1 MVVLSINFFIF
12 EKVQG
17 QTCEV
22 YPFDPTKV
30 TTNQVPIVDA
40 AIAYNV
46 PFPVPSNHGNL
57 YNFETYPG
65 YGPYFI
71 SLIIRVHS
79 GGIRGH

>member
-1 MVVLSINFFIF
+1 MVVISINYFIF

-22 YPFDPTKV
+22 YPFDPTTV
-30 TTNQVPIVDA
+30 TTKQIPIVDA
-40 AIAYNV
+40 EIAYNV
-46 PFPVPSNHGNL
+46 PRPVPRNL

-65 YGPYFI
+65 YGHYFI

>member
-22 YPFDPTKV
+22 YPFDPTTV
-30 TTNQVPIVDA
+30 TTKQVPIVDS

-46 PFPVPSNHGNL
+46 PCPVPRNL

-65 YGPYFI
+65 YGRYFI